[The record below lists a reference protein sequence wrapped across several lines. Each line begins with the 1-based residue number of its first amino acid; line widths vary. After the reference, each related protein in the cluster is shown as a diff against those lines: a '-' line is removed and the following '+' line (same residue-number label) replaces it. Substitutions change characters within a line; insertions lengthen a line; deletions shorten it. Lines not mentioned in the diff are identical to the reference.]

1 MQLFRLLP
9 ALIISIALTACNSS
23 SKKNELQNEQEETT
37 VFYLI
42 RHAEKDRS
50 DPEERDPVLT
60 QEGQLRANYWS
71 DLFKEVPFSAVYSTD
86 YARTRQTAQPTAA
99 SKQLN
104 TTIYENGASL
114 VKDWIAQHKGKHVLV
129 VGHSNTIPGIA
140 NALLGEE
147 KYSQIE
153 DTNNANLYIVHVK
166 GEHAESILLQPE
178 PINRSHMEQQELP

>member
-9 ALIISIALTACNSS
+9 ILCLLFALTACNSS
-23 SKKNELQNEQEETT
+23 SKKNGQQIEEESST

-50 DPEERDPVLT
+50 DPEEKDPALT
-60 QEGQLRANYWS
+60 PEGQLRANYWS
-71 DLFKEVPFSAVYSTD
+71 DLFREVPFSAVYSTD
-86 YARTRQTAQPTAA
+86 YARTRQTAEPTAA

-104 TTIYENGASL
+104 TMIYENGAAL
-114 VKDWIAQHKGKHVLV
+114 VKEWIAQHKGGHVLV

-166 GEHAESILLQPE
+166 GQNAESILLQPE
-178 PINRSHMEQQELP
+178 PINRNHMVPQELP